1 MPASALYVEKSM
13 QWHGLQLVLYVRQ
26 EAVGTDKKIL
36 GQSLKSKI

>member
-1 MPASALYVEKSM
+1 MGTSPHHAIIQSPLSM
-13 QWHGLQLVLYVRQ
+13 QVNQ